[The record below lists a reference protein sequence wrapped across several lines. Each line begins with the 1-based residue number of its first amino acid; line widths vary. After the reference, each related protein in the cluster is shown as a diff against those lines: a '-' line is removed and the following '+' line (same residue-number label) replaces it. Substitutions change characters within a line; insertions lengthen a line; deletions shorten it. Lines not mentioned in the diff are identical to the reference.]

1 MTEAGIEMRVPGVLG
16 EIAGDEVR
24 RLDRASA
31 RPLPYPYRHQ
41 HPYWHRQEFNASR
54 MRYTLPGAGL

>member
-1 MTEAGIEMRVPGVLG
+1 MTEA
-16 EIAGDEVR
+16 
-24 RLDRASA
+24 
-31 RPLPYPYRHQ
+31 RHQ

>member
-1 MTEAGIEMRVPGVLG
+1 MTEAGIEMKFLGVLG

-24 RLDRASA
+24 RLDRVSA
-31 RPLPYPYRHQ
+31 RPLPYPYWHQ
-41 HPYWHRQEFNASR
+41 QKFNASR